1 MTGATTAST
10 EQVDSVGTLLNNTDR
25 PLKERFRALFTL
37 KNIGGAQA
45 IEWISKAFSDES
57 ALLKHEV
64 AYCLGQ
70 LQDPLAI
77 PVLVSV
83 VSDASREAIVRHEAA
98 EALGAIGGPDVLPAL
113 ELYSKD
119 PVPEV
124 SETCKLALAKMRYQ
138 AKQGDSQEVAN
149 MYGSVDPAPP
159 SDEQDVDK
167 LHKQL
172 LDETLPLFDRYRAM
186 FSLRN
191 KADDISVKALA
202 SGLTC
207 SSALFRHEVAFVLGQ
222 VASPCAVAEL
232 VDRLRDTQENP
243 MVRHECAEALGGI
256 ASPEVDVE
264 TELAKYL
271 ASDIPAVV
279 RESCVV
285 ALDMADYNNSSEFQ
299 YANSLSATN

>member
-1 MTGATTAST
+1 MSKVPADQIT
-10 EQVDSVGTLLNNTDR
+10 SVGNLLNDPNR

-37 KNIGGAQA
+37 KNVGGEEA
-45 IEWISKAFSDES
+45 INWISKAFSDDS

-77 PVLVSV
+77 PVLISV
-83 VSDASREAIVRHEAA
+83 VSDPTREAIVRHEAA
-98 EALGAIGGPDVLPAL
+98 EALGAIGGNEVMSVL
-113 ELYSKD
+113 EQFSSD
-119 PVPEV
+119 PVSEV
-124 SETCKLALAKMRYQ
+124 SETCLLAIAKLKYQ
-138 AKQGDSQEVAN
+138 AKQGDKGEDDN

-159 SDEQDVDK
+159 STEQDTDK
-167 LHKQL
+167 LHKIL

-191 KADDISVKALA
+191 AADDVSIKALA
-202 SGLTC
+202 SGLGC

-222 VASPCAVAEL
+222 VASPVAVAEL
-232 VDRLRDTQENP
+232 VDRLRDAQENP

-256 ASPEVDVE
+256 ASPGVDVS
-264 TELAKYL
+264 TELAKFL
-271 ASDIPAVV
+271 TSDQPAVV

-285 ALDMADYNNSSEFQ
+285 ALDMADYNNSKEFQ
-299 YANSLSATN
+299 YADRKSVV

>member
-1 MTGATTAST
+1 MSVARAD
-10 EQVDSVGTLLNNTDR
+10 QVENVGRLLNNVDR

-37 KNIGGAQA
+37 KNIGGALA

-77 PVLVSV
+77 PTLVSV
-83 VSDASREAIVRHEAA
+83 VSDVSREAIVRHEAA
-98 EALGAIGGPDVLPAL
+98 EALGAIGGAEVLPVL
-113 ELYSKD
+113 EQFSTD

-124 SETCKLALAKMRYQ
+124 SETCKLALDKIKYQ
-138 AKQGDSQEVAN
+138 AKVGGNLEDVN
-149 MYGSVDPAPP
+149 VYGSVDPAPP
-159 SDEQDVDK
+159 SDEQDTDK
-167 LHKQL
+167 LQKTL
-172 LDETLPLFDRYRAM
+172 LDENIPLFDRYRAM

-191 KADDISVKALA
+191 KADDVSVKALA
-202 SGLTC
+202 SGLSC

-232 VDRLRDTQENP
+232 VDRLRDTEESP

-256 ASPEVDVE
+256 ASPDVDVE
-264 TELAKYL
+264 SELTKYL
-271 ASDIPAVV
+271 DSDIPAVV

-285 ALDMADYNNSSEFQ
+285 ALDMADYNSSKEFQ
-299 YANSLSATN
+299 YANSLASTNHS